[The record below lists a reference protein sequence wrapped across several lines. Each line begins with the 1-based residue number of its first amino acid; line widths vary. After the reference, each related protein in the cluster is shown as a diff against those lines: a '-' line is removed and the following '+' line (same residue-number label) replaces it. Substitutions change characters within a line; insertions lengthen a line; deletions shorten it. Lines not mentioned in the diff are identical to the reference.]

1 MKLRKTLLS
10 KPFRPWSYPVVSVLL
25 LIFLGCSSL
34 LWGHHEFASRLTASR
49 EEIFQQH
56 EYYRLFTTLAM
67 HANLGHFL
75 GNAIFFG
82 IFGFLLNSYFGFLWF
97 PVLSI
102 FFGAIINA
110 FTLALYP
117 PNTVLL
123 GASGVVY
130 FMAGA
135 WATLFILVER
145 KSHWLKRVM
154 AAMAVSLILFF
165 PTSYEPEVSYLAH
178 GIGFAI
184 GIAVAFIYF
193 QFARTRIRR
202 EELWER
208 DWVEYLGLLDIQ
220 SETKAGLPTGV
231 DHVDF
236 FDTD

>member
-10 KPFRPWSYPVVSVLL
+10 KPFRPWSYPLVSVVL

-56 EYYRLFTTLAM
+56 EYYRLFTTVAM

-110 FTLALYP
+110 CTL
-117 PNTVLL
+117 
-123 GASGVVY
+123 
-130 FMAGA
+130 AGA

-154 AAMAVSLILFF
+154 SALAVSLLLFF

-178 GIGFAI
+178 GIGFVV
-184 GIAVAFIYF
+184 GIAIAFIYF
-193 QFARTRIRR
+193 QFARARIRR

-208 DWVEYLGLLDIQ
+208 DWIEYLGLSDIQ
-220 SETKAGLPTGV
+220 AETKAGLPTGI
-231 DHVDF
+231 DDVDF
-236 FDTD
+236 FDTE